1 MGQQWFANHSMS
13 EALFSIVMESEAVF
27 MDEKK
32 IREEEERLKKIV
44 DEANEKLLKET
55 DGKPYLLVLAT
66 LHEIDREGNKSKLA
80 SQWNWRTNIDSRK
93 EGRNEKELDAS
104 KTLMRFLMDQLKSVA
119 DHPESGIRKKYGL
132 D

>member
-1 MGQQWFANHSMS
+1 
-13 EALFSIVMESEAVF
+13 

-66 LHEIDREGNKSKLA
+66 LHEVDRTGDRSKLA
-80 SQWNWRTNIDSRK
+80 AQWNWRTNIDSKK
-93 EGRNEKELDAS
+93 EGRSEKEIEAA
-104 KTLMRFLMDQLKSVA
+104 KTLVGYLVEQLKNVA
-119 DHPESGIRKKYGL
+119 EHPESGIKKKYGL
-132 D
+132 E

>member
-1 MGQQWFANHSMS
+1 
-13 EALFSIVMESEAVF
+13 

-80 SQWNWRTNIDSRK
+80 SQWNWRTNIDSRR
-93 EGRNEKELDAS
+93 EGRTDKELEAS
-104 KTLMRFLMDQLKSVA
+104 KTLMKFLVDQLKSVA
-119 DHPESGIRKKYGL
+119 EHPESGIKKKYGL